1 MHASNLSPAPLF
13 RHRNISRNPLHNP
26 NKPRKKCGNQKHQ
39 KEKSL
44 AVYEL
49 ARICNSLEDF
59 NAKRRSKVDVLL
71 E

>member
-1 MHASNLSPAPLF
+1 MHQTFHQRRYSDIEISPE
-13 RHRNISRNPLHNP
+13 ILHNP
-26 NKPRKKCGNQKHQ
+26 NKPRKKRGNRKHQ
-39 KEKSL
+39 EEKLL

-59 NAKRRSKVDVLL
+59 NAKRRIDALL

>member
-13 RHRNISRNPLHNP
+13 RHRNISRNTLHNP
-26 NKPRKKCGNQKHQ
+26 NKPRKKRGNRKHQ
-39 KEKSL
+39 EEKLL

-59 NAKRRSKVDVLL
+59 NAKRRIDALF